1 MDDSLDVII
10 VDDDPVVCDVIS
22 MMIKLFY
29 SWGQVYAFTKAED
42 AVSFCRKRKSS
53 VAIFV
58 LDVFLDNET
67 GFGFLEAIVDK
78 YPLAY
83 QDTIIVTGNVS
94 DDVVN
99 MCVASNI
106 TYLVEKPI
114 RPFTLQLAVRA
125 IVAKYLKFAKKIL
138 HDPDLAKSV
147 NAF

>member
-1 MDDSLDVII
+1 MVDSLDVII
-10 VDDDPVVCDVIS
+10 VDDDPVVCDVIA

-29 SWGQVYAFTKAED
+29 SWGQVYAFTKTEEAI
-42 AVSFCRKRKSS
+42 SFCRKQRSS

-58 LDVFLDNET
+58 LDVFLEDET
-67 GFGFLEAIVDK
+67 GFGFLESIVDQ

-83 QDTIIVTGNVS
+83 QDTIIITGNVS
-94 DDVVN
+94 DDIVN

-114 RPFTLQLAVRA
+114 RPYTLQLAVRA

-138 HDPDLAKSV
+138 KDPALAKSV

>member
-1 MDDSLDVII
+1 MVDSLDVII
-10 VDDDPVVCDVIS
+10 VDDDPVVCDVIA

-29 SWGQVYAFTKAED
+29 PWGQVYAFTKTDE

-58 LDVFLDNET
+58 LDVFWDDET
-67 GFGFLEAIVDK
+67 GFGFLESIVDK
-78 YPLAY
+78 FPLAY

-99 MCVASNI
+99 MCIASNI

-114 RPFTLQLAVRA
+114 RP
-125 IVAKYLKFAKKIL
+125 
-138 HDPDLAKSV
+138 
-147 NAF
+147 